1 MKEKSLKQVVQDR
14 DFVSLVGIEAINPNK
29 RLYKTI
35 FKNKVNRDFKEVAAL
50 RWETMMMIKESNEEV
65 MRQELK
71 SGMKINQMP
80 KTRQD
85 AIRKK
90 TIDKK
95 FYEMPKAKADKL
107 SDVIDAMFDKEG
119 RVRI

>member
-65 MRQELK
+65 MRKELK

>member
-14 DFVSLVGIEAINPNK
+14 DFVSLVGIEVINPNK

-50 RWETMMMIKESNEEV
+50 RWEAMMIIKESNEEV

-71 SGMKINQMP
+71 SSIKINQMP

>member
-14 DFVSLVGIEAINPNK
+14 DFVSLVGIEVINPNK